1 MPPASDTSR
10 ILIVRLGSMGDIVHA
25 LPAVRALRSAHPQA
39 QIDWLVESK
48 WRALIAAVP
57 EVNHVLEL
65 DRSSFGEVV
74 RCIRNLRSRRYD
86 CVVDFQGLYKSAVI
100 SFFSGAP
107 RRIGLAAEA
116 AREGGAALFY
126 SEKVRPATVH
136 VVEHNLELA
145 VRAGAQQTSLIF
157 PKLVIPADATA
168 YVERAIA
175 ESGLDRFYLIS
186 PGGGWRSK
194 CWPAE
199 QYGHLHRRLAE
210 RHHLRAIV
218 SYGPGEKA
226 LAEAVR
232 MVAGDPPPLVLALN
246 IPQLMAVLRRTQFA
260 VAGDSG
266 PLHLA
271 AALGTPVVGLYG
283 PTDPARNGPLGSRS
297 VIVRNATE
305 TTYKRDDE
313 ISPAMRSIRVEQV
326 MAAVEQLLGIL
337 G

>member
-1 MPPASDTSR
+1 MPPASVIER

-25 LPAVRALRSAHPQA
+25 MPAVHALRAAHPHA
-39 QIDWLVESK
+39 QIDWLVETK
-48 WRALIAAVP
+48 WRALVAALP
-57 EVNHVLEL
+57 EVNNVLEL
-65 DRSSFGEVV
+65 DRSSFGEIL
-74 RCIRNLRSRRYD
+74 RAIRKLRATNYD

-100 SFFSGAP
+100 SFFSGAS
-107 RRIGLAAEA
+107 RRIGLASEA

-126 SEKVRPATVH
+126 SERVRPVTMH

-145 VRAGAQQTSLIF
+145 TRVGAPQAKPVF
-157 PKLVIPADATA
+157 PKLMIPPEATTYVAKAIADAG
-168 YVERAIA
+168 V
-175 ESGLDRFYLIS
+175 DRFYVIS

-210 RHHLRAIV
+210 KNHLRAIV

-226 LAEAVR
+226 LAETVR
-232 MVAGDPPPLVLALN
+232 MVAGDPPPIVLALN
-246 IPQLMAVLRRTQFA
+246 IPQLMAVLQRATFA
-260 VAGDSG
+260 VGGDSG

-271 AALGTPVVGLYG
+271 AAIGTPVVGLYG

-297 VIVRNATE
+297 VIVRNAAE

-313 ISPAMRSIRVEQV
+313 VSPAMRSIRVEQV
-326 MAAVEQLLGIL
+326 IGAVEELLGQSR
-337 G
+337 

>member
-1 MPPASDTSR
+1 MPPASVTSR

-25 LPAVRALRSAHPQA
+25 MPAVHALRAAHPEA
-39 QIDWLVESK
+39 HIDWLVETK
-48 WRALIAAVP
+48 WRALVAAVP
-57 EVNHVLEL
+57 EVNHLLEL
-65 DRSSFGEVV
+65 DRSSFGEIL
-74 RCIRNLRSRRYD
+74 RCIGKLRSSGYD

-107 RRIGLAAEA
+107 RRIGLTAEV

-126 SEKVRPATVH
+126 SEKVRPTNAH
-136 VVEHNLELA
+136 VVQHNLELA
-145 VRAGAQQTSLIF
+145 ARAGAPMATPVF
-157 PKLVIPADATA
+157 PKLVIPREATA
-168 YVERAIA
+168 YAEKAIA
-175 ESGLDRFYLIS
+175 ESGMDRFYVIS

-199 QYGHLHRRLAE
+199 QYGRLHRRLAE
-210 RHHLRAIV
+210 KHHLRAIV

-232 MVAGDPPPLVLALN
+232 MVAGDPPPIVLALG
-246 IPQLMAVLRRTQFA
+246 IPQLMAVLQRAQFA
-260 VAGDSG
+260 VGGDSG

-271 AALGTPVVGLYG
+271 AAMGTPVVGLYG

-297 VIVRNATE
+297 VIVRNVAE
-305 TTYKRDDE
+305 TTYKRDHE

-326 MAAVEQLLGIL
+326 IAAIEELLGPSP
-337 G
+337 